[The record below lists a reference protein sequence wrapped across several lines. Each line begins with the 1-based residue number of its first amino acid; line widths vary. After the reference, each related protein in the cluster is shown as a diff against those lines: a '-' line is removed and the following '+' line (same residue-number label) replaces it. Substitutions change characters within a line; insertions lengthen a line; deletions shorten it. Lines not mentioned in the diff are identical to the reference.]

1 MRVRIGGMAGLAV
14 GLALAGFAP
23 DVTGQG
29 APSKPVWVH
38 AHDVRVRAGGKKD
51 FDKDTPKHGIEFFKD
66 EAGGAIVGITQTGS
80 LTVYPI
86 GALGTDKKAGWLF
99 AHDLRTR
106 KGDEEKFTKDTQ
118 QYGVEAFKDGPS
130 GKLLYIS
137 EKSSAAVVD
146 MPSQVLQDKDPAW
159 HHALILKVRGP
170 DEKEFSKDTK
180 KFGVEVFKDGNTG
193 GLIYVTEAG
202 VIAASPSAP
211 PTPPEPD
218 KVKAP
223 KALYGMSL
231 RVRKA
236 GEADFGDKT
245 KRVGVEVFRD
255 ENTGWLVYISETGS
269 LAVVPAP
276 ATVQSGKGVTWK
288 HAMELKAR
296 AGGEASFE
304 KATRFGIEV
313 FQDNNT
319 GYLVYVDDVGSI
331 AVLKK

>member
-1 MRVRIGGMAGLAV
+1 MRVRIGGLV
-14 GLALAGFAP
+14 GLALGVAVTAGLP
-23 DVTGQG
+23 DAIGQG
-29 APSKPVWVH
+29 AAPKPVWVY
-38 AHDVRVRAGGKKD
+38 AHDVRVRSGGKKD
-51 FDKDTPKHGIEFFKD
+51 FEKDTPKHGIEFFKD
-66 EAGGAIVGITQTGS
+66 AAANAIVGVTQAGN
-80 LTVYPI
+80 LTVFPA
-86 GALGTDKKAGWLF
+86 GDVGTDKKAGWLF
-99 AHDLRTR
+99 AHDLATR
-106 KGDEEKFTKDTQ
+106 KGDEDKFTKDTTRF
-118 QYGVEAFKDGPS
+118 GVEAFKDGPS

-137 EKSSAAVVD
+137 EKSSASVIDLPA
-146 MPSQVLQDKDPAW
+146 QVMSDKDPVW

-170 DEKEFSKDTK
+170 DEKDFSKDTK

-202 VIAASPSAP
+202 LIAAYPTAP
-211 PTPPEPD
+211 PSPPEPD

-245 KRVGVEVFRD
+245 KKVGVEVFRD
-255 ENTGWLVYISETGS
+255 ENDGALVYVSETGS
-269 LAVVPAP
+269 IAVVAPPA
-276 ATVQSGKGVTWK
+276 AVQSGKGVTWK